1 VVEFKAEDGIFVV
14 GVRVGVDVATCNAVS
29 LLVVRYAVGFKLLG
43 TDVCDT
49 GFEVG
54 ESVANCKTVSVLVG

>member
-1 VVEFKAEDGIFVV
+1 
-14 GVRVGVDVATCNAVS
+14 
-29 LLVVRYAVGFKLLG
+29 LLIGKAVGFKLIETG
-43 TDVCDT
+43 VCGT